1 MTQVLNKNI
10 KEGKYIFT
18 NLNDYKLTIGTV
30 NSKQTKS
37 IYSTLSGYVKPVED
51 CDLNSELNRFSKY
64 LKVTIRDAVNQLL
77 PDVIDT
83 KMPIII
89 LINNSDTNN
98 TTNSQRVNNTWTFF
112 EIDVTLYFKQNIN
125 LNEYQNNFEL
135 INMVNLHLMEEDRY
149 LNFKPKK

>member
-1 MTQVLNKNI
+1 MTSQVLNKNI

-18 NLNDYKLTIGTV
+18 HLNDYKLTIGTV

-51 CDLNSELNRFSKY
+51 CDLNSELNRFNKY

-77 PDVIDT
+77 ADVIDT

-89 LINNSDTNN
+89 IINKSN
-98 TTNSQRVNNTWTFF
+98 TNSQRVNNTWTFF
-112 EIDVTLYFKQNIN
+112 EIDVTLYFNQNIN
-125 LNEYQNNFEL
+125 INEYQNNFEL
-135 INMVNLHLMEEDRY
+135 INMVILDLIEEDRN
-149 LNFKPKK
+149 LIFKAKK